1 MSASSL
7 VLFLCYSILSMIE
20 NANALML
27 HLSAA
32 DYEGFKIIRFLRYC
46 VCSLSDVGFLPSA
59 IADLG
64 GRF

>member
-7 VLFLCYSILSMIE
+7 VLVSLIE

-32 DYEGFKIIRFLRYC
+32 DYEGFNSHDSEILCLFVIRRWI
-46 VCSLSDVGFLPSA
+46 PA
-59 IADLG
+59 ICDC
-64 GRF
+64 